1 MFGWGSKKRTV
12 MDEYVRLIYGAN
24 PPQRRA
30 DVNSA
35 VTLART
41 KLLGGH
47 VGFEEVRNIASA
59 LYSGPIPYSTH
70 DLALAAALNLYK
82 SANLK
87 RLEALS
93 EVQLLARLELLEWLK
108 AGYVA
113 PMIAKTFEDNL
124 YQLFKR

>member
-12 MDEYVRLIYGAN
+12 MDEYIRVYYGAD
-24 PPQRRA
+24 PPKRRA
-30 DVNSA
+30 DVEFA
-35 VTLART
+35 VTLACT
-41 KLLGGH
+41 KLLGNY
-47 VGFEEVRNIASA
+47 VDAEEVRCIASN

-70 DLALAAALNLYK
+70 DLALAAALSFYK

-93 EVQLLARLELLEWLK
+93 GVQLSARMELLDWLK
-108 AGYVA
+108 EGYVA